1 MSRDLRGVSGAACP
15 AVIVAVAGVTLE
27 AGTRAEK
34 ARQPGADQPQRH
46 ESPTTP
52 ATGTTTRPPR
62 KTGTSLQITMTPD
75 WQGRLDASIDEVY
88 SDKLGPAIREDAYR
102 YCPKRT
108 GGLADSIEYHLDG
121 HTLIISA
128 TGSDDR
134 DYASYVETGHR
145 IVAGSPRAVT
155 NRKTLSE
162 PFLRPALYTKRTF

>member
-1 MSRDLRGVSGAACP
+1 MLVLRWKP
-15 AVIVAVAGVTLE
+15 APW
-27 AGTRAEK
+27 AEK
-34 ARQPGADQPQRH
+34 AWAPGADQPQRH
-46 ESPTTP
+46 ESPTHARNGNP
-52 ATGTTTRPPR
+52 LHGHPGRRA
-62 KTGTSLQITMTPD
+62 TSLQITMDPD
-75 WQGRLDASIDEVY
+75 WQGKLSAVIDG
-88 SDKLGPAIREDAYR
+88 SFTDKLGPAIRDDAKR

-108 GGLADSIEYHLDG
+108 GDLADSIEYHLDG